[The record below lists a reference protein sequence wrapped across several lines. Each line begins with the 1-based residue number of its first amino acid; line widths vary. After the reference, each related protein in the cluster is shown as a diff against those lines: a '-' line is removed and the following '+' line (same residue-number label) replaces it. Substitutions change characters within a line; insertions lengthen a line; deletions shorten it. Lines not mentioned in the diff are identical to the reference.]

1 MMERVAQNLNFL
13 IGIVGAS
20 SGRLVPNP
28 DGVLITT

>member
-20 SGRLVPNP
+20 SGRLEPNP
-28 DGVLITT
+28 DGVLITM